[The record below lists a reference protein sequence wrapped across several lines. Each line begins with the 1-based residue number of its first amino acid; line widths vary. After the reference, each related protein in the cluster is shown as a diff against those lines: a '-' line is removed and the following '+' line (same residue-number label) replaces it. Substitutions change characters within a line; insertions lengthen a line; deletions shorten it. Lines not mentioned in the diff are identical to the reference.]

1 MPNRALLVCLL
12 VALSGVVNARA
23 DAPADPNAEARAA
36 ADRLVIEGKKLGD
49 AGRVM
54 EAIERFKAAEAR
66 YPRAIH
72 GCNIGLAYAQL
83 KSFPQALLF
92 LEQCRSRATGPLP
105 SWVEARFQ
113 KTLETLRA
121 GGYSAVE
128 IITDPPGAEVHVVGF
143 ARDESFVAPRTV
155 WLSSGEAELTVS
167 RDGYTS
173 ERRTLKL
180 TAQTQRLEVKL
191 QRVPEPVRPPPD
203 EPRRLPT
210 PTPTPTPTPVVVVPP
225 QPPPPPPPGRPS
237 LKIAGAFV
245 LGIGVVVAGVGW
257 APAFV
262 AQQNAADLVRKQPTA
277 ENQAAYNRQEH
288 RTEDVVYPAVF
299 AVGGAVALTGVGI
312 LVAGYLLPASHSKAV
327 SFGVGPELGGGSAF
341 VAGRF

>member
-1 MPNRALLVCLL
+1 MPNRALLVSLL
-12 VALSGVVNARA
+12 VALSGIGIARA
-23 DAPADPNAEARAA
+23 ETSSDPTAEARAA

-105 SWVEARFQ
+105 GWVEARFQ

-155 WLSSGEAELTVS
+155 WLSSGEAELSVS
-167 RDGYTS
+167 REGYVS

-203 EPRRLPT
+203 EPKPIPT
-210 PTPTPTPTPVVVVPP
+210 PTPPVAVVPP
-225 QPPPPPPPGRPS
+225 PSLTPPPPAHGRPA
-237 LKIAGAFV
+237 LKIAGGV
-245 LGIGVVVAGVGW
+245 LLGVGVVVAGVGW
-257 APAFV
+257 VPGFI
-262 AQQNAADLVRKQPTA
+262 AQRDAAKLATAQPTV
-277 ENQAAYNRQEH
+277 ENQQAYTRQKH
-288 RTEDVVYPAVF
+288 RTQDIIYPTVF

-312 LVAGYLLPASHSKAV
+312 LVAGYLLPASNSKMV
-327 SFGVGPELGGGSAF
+327 SFGMGPELGGGSAF